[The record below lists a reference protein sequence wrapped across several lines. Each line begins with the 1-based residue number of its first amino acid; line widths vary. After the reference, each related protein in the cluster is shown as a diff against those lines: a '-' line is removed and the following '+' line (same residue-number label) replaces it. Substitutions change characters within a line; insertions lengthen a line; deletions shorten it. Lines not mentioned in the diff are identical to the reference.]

1 MVVVNQEGKVVLVNT
16 QVEKLFGYARE
27 DLLGQSIELLVPERF
42 RGNHSGHRTGFFGDP
57 RVRSMGAG
65 VELHAL
71 RKDGTEFPVEVS
83 LSPLEIEE
91 GMLVSA
97 AIRDITMRRAAEDE
111 LHRSRAVLQGL
122 FESLPGLF
130 IVFTSDLKIVAVSD
144 AFLDATMTKRE
155 DILGRGIF
163 EIFPDNPDQPDVSG
177 VSNWRASL
185 DHARETGKPDTMAVQ
200 KYDIRRPDG
209 SFEER
214 FWSPMN
220 SPVLGADRRTE
231 YFIHRVVDVTE
242 FVRQKSQA
250 GSYPARPLTGAEQM
264 EAEIFHNSQQLQ
276 AANQQLH
283 DANEQLQQA
292 KGDAEAANRA
302 KSTFLSTMSHE
313 IRTPMN
319 AILGYAQLMLRDPAL
334 GTEAKANLKIIG
346 RSGEHLLTL
355 IDDVLDMSK
364 IEAGRTELNP
374 STFSLAR
381 LLDDLAAMFRLR
393 AGAKALRFE
402 MALEGESVAYIS
414 SDVGKIRQV
423 LINLLG
429 NAVKFTQVGGIKLH
443 VTLEQ
448 RNADLWLS
456 ARVEDTGSG
465 ITEED
470 QKKLFESFSQTRSG
484 MDSLKG
490 TGLGLAIS
498 RRYARLMGGD
508 ITVTTNPG
516 GGSVFRFEVPI
527 LRGDAR
533 VAVKRIAPR
542 RVISIRTGQ
551 QPPKILVVDDH
562 PENQN
567 WLVKLLG
574 SIGFSVLSADNG
586 EAAIRAWEQWS
597 PQLILMDVHMPIMDG
612 LEATRRIKADPRGI
626 ATIIIVLTASA
637 MEADRRAVAQSGA
650 DDFVAKPCNE
660 GELLES
666 MRTHLGIVYDYEEMS
681 EAEGQH
687 VVGVSA
693 LKSDSLRHIPR
704 ELIGEIRNATM
715 AGNKK
720 LLDKLILKVPENG
733 DTESANALQELADRY
748 EYDALTRLLE
758 EACR

>member
-1 MVVVNQEGKVVLVNT
+1 VVVVNQEGKVVLVNT